1 MDFKTEGQTRPI
13 MNLCLEAYHRT
24 GSRLTKRWLDQDG
37 LDVEGVR
44 TAYLEVEQM
53 DKGKETDRAETETE

>member
-1 MDFKTEGQTRPI
+1 